1 MQNQHTQ
8 LPWEQPDWLEQATDW
23 IQTQLAASGWPTT
36 GPVELMHQRPWSA
49 VARVST
55 ADGTVY
61 FKALAPAYQY
71 EVALTQALARWRPD
85 CTVRLLGVDL
95 ERGSTLV
102 VHLGMTGILGLFP
115 VETAHNVHDHVCWR
129 LDNDY
134 ELRFNDI
141 RRFGSVQIVG
151 PNQAKYLEQTLF
163 KATGPEPFAAD
174 FDGRYLYDK
183 AHKKQ
188 QPVKNFIMD
197 GRVVAG
203 VGNIY
208 ANESLFSA
216 GIRPTRKAGAISKKR
231 YSLLVDKIRDVL
243 STAIDCGG
251 STISDFLDASGTS
264 GYFQIHFKVY
274 GRKDQPCP
282 ICSTPIR
289 HLKLGG
295 RASYFCPC
303 CQR

>member
-1 MQNQHTQ
+1 MPE
-8 LPWEQPDWLEQATDW
+8 LPEVEVVRRGLLNHLPGRTITGLSTDGK
-23 IQTQLAASGWPTT
+23 QMRV
-36 GPVELMHQRPWSA
+36 PVPESA
-49 VARVST
+49 LRA
-55 ADGTVY
+55 
-61 FKALAPAYQY
+61 
-71 EVALTQALARWRPD
+71 ALTGARITD
-85 CTVRLLGVDL
+85 VRRRAKYLLIDMDN
-95 ERGSTLV
+95 GSVLI

-129 LDNDY
+129 LDNNY

-151 PNQAKYLEQTLF
+151 PNQAKSLEQTLF
-163 KATGPEPFAAD
+163 KATGPEPFAEH

-264 GYFQIHFKVY
+264 GYFQIHFNVY

-282 ICSTPIR
+282 LCSEPIR
-289 HLKLGG
+289 HVKLGG
-295 RASYFCPC
+295 RASYFCPS
-303 CQR
+303 CQH